1 MSRIGKKPIEI
12 PQGVSVEIQN
22 KLVKV
27 SGPKGAL
34 AMEIHPDIDVKLEGN
49 TLIVVNSFTD
59 KFHRAIHGTTRA
71 LLANMVKGVSEGFEV
86 ELEIVGVGYRA
97 RMEGKKLILSL
108 GYSHPIEY
116 EPPEGVT
123 IEVPEQQRIIVKGI
137 DKRLVGQVAAI
148 IRSFREPDSYK
159 GKGIRYKG
167 EEIKLK
173 PGKAAKTA

>member
-12 PQGVSVEIQN
+12 PAGINIEIKD

-27 SGPKGAL
+27 SGPKGVL
-34 AMEIHPDIDVKLEGN
+34 MTEVHPDIEVKLEGKQ
-49 TLIVVNSFTD
+49 LKVINSFDD
-59 KFHRAIHGTTRA
+59 KFHKAIHGTTRA
-71 LLANMVKGVSEGFEV
+71 LLTNMIEGVLKGFEV

-116 EPPEGVT
+116 EPPPGIT
-123 IEVPEQQRIIVKGI
+123 IEVPDQQRIIVKGI

-167 EEIKLK
+167 EEVRLK

>member
-1 MSRIGKKPIEI
+1 MSRIGKKAIEL
-12 PQGVSVEIQN
+12 PAGVNVEIKD

-34 AMEIHPDIDVKLEGN
+34 TMEIHPDIDVRLEGK
-49 TLIVVNSFTD
+49 TLTVLNSFED
-59 KFHRAIHGTTRA
+59 KFHKAIHGTTRA
-71 LLANMVKGVSEGFEV
+71 LLANMIEGVSKGFEV

-97 RMEGKKLILSL
+97 RMEGKKLVLSL

-116 EPPEGVT
+116 EPPAGIT
-123 IEVPEQQRIIVKGI
+123 IEVPDQQRIIVKGI

-167 EEIKLK
+167 EEVRLK